1 MAGSGLLSG
10 GIVFAIAA
18 ALWIVYLMP
27 TWLRRN
33 EFLATERNAVRL
45 QQTLRILA
53 ETSEVPRE
61 VQVET
66 TARGV
71 AEQQK
76 ILKKYEAE
84 ALLKAR
90 LEALALVEAQREA
103 EKARQAALTEQVR
116 QARRA
121 AAARLKL
128 KRARRRARLATTLV
142 LFLSLGAVGAGGW
155 MFATG
160 GSVLLL
166 AGGALAATT
175 SIAMLARMARV
186 SRRTGVSVAVPE
198 VARVSQAFEPV
209 SFDETVAVQA
219 TWTPTPLPRP
229 LHLSQG
235 SAAAET
241 IAQADA
247 HAALRRAALAQ
258 VLAERAAEMAPKVAS
273 IAPAARATPA
283 AAVPEESELR
293 PQEQPSRFA
302 GMGVVNDAEI
312 APTDLTALLQRRRA
326 AS

>member
-33 EFLATERNAVRL
+33 EFLATERNAIRL

-53 ETSEVPRE
+53 ETSEAPRE

-66 TARGV
+66 TARSV

-76 ILKKYEAE
+76 ILKKYENE

-90 LEALALVEAQREA
+90 MEALALVEAQREEEKRKQA
-103 EKARQAALTEQVR
+103 EQSKQVR
-116 QARRA
+116 EATRA

-128 KRARRRARLATTLV
+128 RKARRRARLTATFVLLASLATTA
-142 LFLSLGAVGAGGW
+142 SGGW
-155 MFATG
+155 LLATG
-160 GSVLLL
+160 GSALLL
-166 AGGALAATT
+166 AGGASVAAG
-175 SIAMLARMARV
+175 SVAVLARMARV
-186 SRRTGVSVAVPE
+186 SGRTRVAAPIAQS
-198 VARVSQAFEPV
+198 ARVSQAFEPV
-209 SFDETVAVQA
+209 SFDEAVAVQT

-235 SAAAET
+235 SAAADT

-247 HAALRRAALAQ
+247 HAALRRAAIAQ
-258 VLAERAAEMAPKVAS
+258 VMADRAAEIAPRVAS
-273 IAPAARATPA
+273 IAPVVVPA
-283 AAVPEESELR
+283 EDTRDLR
-293 PQEQPSRFA
+293 PREQPSRFA
-302 GMGVVNDAEI
+302 GMGVVDEADI